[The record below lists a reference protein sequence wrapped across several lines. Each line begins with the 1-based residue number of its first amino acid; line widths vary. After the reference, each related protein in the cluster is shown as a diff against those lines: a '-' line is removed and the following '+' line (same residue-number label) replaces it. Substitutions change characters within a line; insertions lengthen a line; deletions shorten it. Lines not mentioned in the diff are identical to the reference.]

1 MAHIR
6 VLCPMLTYLSA
17 STVYPVSKPAIDHGV
32 IALDEHGCIK
42 GLYTLQE
49 AEALNLQVSHHYSG
63 ALIPGFINTHCHLE
77 LSHLRGK
84 INQHTGL
91 FKFVSEVMKNRFA
104 DTSEII
110 KAMEDADEEM
120 YQNGI
125 VAVGD
130 ISNQPISA
138 SIKRKSK
145 IYYHTFVEA
154 MGFNP
159 AQASSIIT
167 KAKEIL
173 ESFETNKASIVPHAP
188 YSVSDDLFAEIASIS
203 HTQENLL
210 SIHNQETPAED
221 EFFQH
226 KTGAFLE
233 LYKMLGLN
241 LEFYQPSGKT
251 SLQTT
256 LPKLPKSR
264 TLLVHNTQTCKSD
277 VEFAKAQHPELYW
290 CLCPNANRYIEDTL
304 PDVEMLK
311 NEGLRITLGTDSL
324 ASNQQLSILKEMQV
338 LQKHIQIPFQT
349 LLEWATLNGASF
361 LGIED
366 TYGSF
371 EIGKKPGILLL
382 EHLENEQLSSA
393 THINRLF

>member
-1 MAHIR
+1 
-6 VLCPMLTYLSA
+6 MLTYLSA
-17 STVYPVSKPAIDHGV
+17 STIYPVSKPAIDHGV
-32 IALDEHGCIK
+32 IAFDEQGCVR
-42 GLYTLQE
+42 GLYTQQE
-49 AEALNLQVSHHYSG
+49 AEALGLQVSRHYSG
-63 ALIPGFINTHCHLE
+63 ALVPGFINTHCHLE

-84 INQHTGL
+84 ISQHTGL
-91 FKFVSEVMKNRFA
+91 FKFVSEVMKNRAA
-104 DTSEII
+104 DASEIM
-110 KAMEDADEEM
+110 KAMEHADEEM

-130 ISNQPISA
+130 ISNQPVSA
-138 SIKRKSK
+138 SVKQKSK

-167 KAKEIL
+167 KAKETL
-173 ESFETNKASIVPHAP
+173 KGFETSKASIVPHAP
-188 YSVSDDLFAEIASIS
+188 YSVSDALFAEIATIS
-203 HTQENLL
+203 KAQGNLL
-210 SIHNQETPAED
+210 SIHNQETLAEN

-264 TLLVHNTQTCKSD
+264 TLLVHNTQTSQAD
-277 VEFAKAQHPELYW
+277 VAFAKTQHPDLYW

-304 PDVEMLK
+304 PDVHMLK

-338 LQKHIQIPFQT
+338 LQKHKQISLQT
-349 LLEWATLNGASF
+349 LLEWATLNGARF

-371 EIGKKPGILLL
+371 EVGKKPGVVLL
-382 EHLENEQLSSA
+382 EAMENEQLSSA
-393 THINRLF
+393 THITRLF

>member
-1 MAHIR
+1 
-6 VLCPMLTYLSA
+6 
-17 STVYPVSKPAIDHGV
+17 
-32 IALDEHGCIK
+32 
-42 GLYTLQE
+42 
-49 AEALNLQVSHHYSG
+49 
-63 ALIPGFINTHCHLE
+63 
-77 LSHLRGK
+77 
-84 INQHTGL
+84 
-91 FKFVSEVMKNRFA
+91 
-104 DTSEII
+104 
-110 KAMEDADEEM
+110 
-120 YQNGI
+120 
-125 VAVGD
+125 
-130 ISNQPISA
+130 
-138 SIKRKSK
+138 
-145 IYYHTFVEA
+145 

-188 YSVSDDLFAEIASIS
+188 YSVSDDLFAKIASIS

-256 LPKLPKSR
+256 LPKLAKSR

-338 LQKHIQIPFQT
+338 LQKHKQIPFQT

-371 EIGKKPGILLL
+371 EIDKKPGILLL